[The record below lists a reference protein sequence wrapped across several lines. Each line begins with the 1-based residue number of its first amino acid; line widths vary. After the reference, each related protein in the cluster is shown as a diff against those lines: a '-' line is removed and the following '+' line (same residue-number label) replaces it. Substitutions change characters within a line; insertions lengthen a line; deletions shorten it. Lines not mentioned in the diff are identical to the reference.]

1 MRMTG
6 RELPPPPPPAHL
18 REWTDET
25 VVRADRARFLADLS
39 RRGLGLGRLAL
50 LWAVAAAFALG
61 WAFVGLAVTSFE
73 AADPVE
79 SLYGAVFAATA
90 VGVLV
95 PAGIWFVRG
104 ARRERREHELL
115 CGWIEAGREPVVDPA
130 LRAPVRSLVWLGA
143 SLALGACGLWTAF
156 AAAAGARPGA
166 TAYGEVVCFVG
177 LGMILWITGLLGA
190 AKAATHRRWAA
201 RAGRPA
207 PAAARRPPVLSDVA
221 G

>member
-1 MRMTG
+1 MPS

-18 REWTDET
+18 REWLDET

-39 RRGLGLGRLAL
+39 RRGLGPGRLAL

-79 SLYGAVFAATA
+79 SLFGAVFVATA

-130 LRAPVRSLVWLGA
+130 LRAPVRSLVWLAA

-166 TAYGEVVCFVG
+166 TGYGEVVGFVG

-190 AKAATHRRWAA
+190 AKAVTHRRWAG

-207 PAAARRPPVLSDVA
+207 PAVAARRGPVLSDVA